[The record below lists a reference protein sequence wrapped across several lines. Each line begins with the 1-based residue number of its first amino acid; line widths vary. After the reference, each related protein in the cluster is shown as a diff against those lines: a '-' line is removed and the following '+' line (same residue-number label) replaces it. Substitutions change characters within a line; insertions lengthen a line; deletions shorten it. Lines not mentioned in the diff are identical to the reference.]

1 MTETK
6 NWISF
11 IIPLYNC
18 GQYIERCLDSIGNA
32 NIPCDAFEVIV
43 VDDGSKDQGPE
54 LCERYTG
61 FKVILLHQ
69 ENSGQATARNFGL
82 KHAKGEYVW
91 FVDADDVIV
100 SAAVSKLCDEVEK
113 DNTWDMISFN
123 YQVER
128 RDGIQ
133 TVTLVDERKIYN
145 NGIDYLKCY
154 RGGYLWNKIYKRSS
168 LTKAFV
174 EQTSHIEDMC
184 FNIQNILSFHK
195 ILSLNIVGY
204 IYNRANVS
212 STSHIHSE
220 EATDK
225 ANADAYKIYSLL
237 YQDMCLSESMDV
249 KTYLKEVLNFGVA
262 GHVYTMMRETSY
274 KKMLSYI
281 NKYKELGLYPI
292 QKSNNKK
299 ANLFRYIANCKPLLY
314 VVYKLGVLR

>member
-1 MTETK
+1 MVLS
-6 NWISF
+6 I

-18 GQYIERCLDSIGNA
+18 QLYIERCLDSIRNA
-32 NIPCDAFEVIV
+32 NILCDDFEVIV
-43 VDDGSKDQGPE
+43 VDDGSNDNGPE
-54 LCERYTG
+54 LCKKYTRL
-61 FKVILLHQ
+61 KVNLYHQ
-69 ENSGQATARNFGL
+69 ENSGQATARNLGL
-82 KHAKGEYVW
+82 KHAKGDYVW
-91 FVDADDVIV
+91 FIDADDRIEPT
-100 SAAVSKLCDEVEK
+100 AVSWLIDEIGK

-123 YQVER
+123 YEVEHS
-128 RDGIQ
+128 DGIEK
-133 TVTLVDERKIYN
+133 VKLVDERKVFS
-145 NGIDYLKCY
+145 NGVDYLKCF

-174 EQTSHIEDMC
+174 EHTSHIEDMC

-195 ILSLNIVGY
+195 ILSLNLEGY
-204 IYNRANVS
+204 VYNRANVS

-237 YQDMCLSESMDV
+237 YQDMCLSERMDV
-249 KTYLKEVLNFGVA
+249 KTYLQEVLNFGVA

-292 QKSNNKK
+292 QKSNNRK

-314 VVYKLGVLR
+314 VTYKLGILR

>member
-1 MTETK
+1 MF
-6 NWISF
+6 ISF
-11 IIPLYNC
+11 VIPLYNC
-18 GQYIERCLDSIGNA
+18 EQYIERCLDSICNA
-32 NIPCDAFEVIV
+32 NIPRDVFEVIV
-43 VDDGSKDQGPE
+43 VDDGSNDNGPE
-54 LCERYTG
+54 LCERYTR
-61 FKVILLHQ
+61 FNVNLLHQ

-91 FVDADDVIV
+91 FVDADDRIEP
-100 SAAVSKLCDEVEK
+100 AAVSWLIDEIDK
-113 DNTWDMISFN
+113 DNSWDMITFN
-123 YQVER
+123 YQEEYS
-128 RDGIQ
+128 DGIKK
-133 TVTLVDERKIYN
+133 VKLFDERKESSS
-145 NGIDYLKCY
+145 GVDYLKCF
-154 RGGYLWNKIYKRSS
+154 RGGYLWNKIYKRAS

-174 EQTSHIEDMC
+174 EHTSHIEDMC

-237 YQDMCLSESMDV
+237 YQDMCLSVSMDV

-292 QKSNNKK
+292 QKSNNRK

-314 VVYKLGVLR
+314 VTYKLGILR